1 MQFRGSMLVA
11 ALAALAAGL
20 LAGCTPSARAE
31 ARAQGQLLVVTSA
44 YPVQFVAEQVGGAR
58 THVVDLARPGAEP
71 HELELTPQDV
81 AAVEDADLVVYLDG
95 FQPAV
100 DRAVASS
107 AQGRALDIAPA
118 ARLDLAAPAEDG
130 GQGYPAAQAHAGM
143 DPHFWL
149 DPTRLA
155 DVADAVAARLAH
167 VAPGDA
173 ATFTGRAAALR
184 SQLTALDADL
194 RSGLTSCRS
203 RSLVTGHAAFGYF
216 ARRYRLHQ
224 VGVTGLDP
232 EAEPDAAELARV
244 AEFVRREGVA
254 TVYTETLASPDVARA
269 LAAETHTRTAVLDP
283 VESRPRNGDYV
294 TAMRADLVTLRAGQ
308 GCS

>member
-1 MQFRGSMLVA
+1 MQVPSSLLAA
-11 ALAALAAGL
+11 ALAVLAAGL
-20 LAGCTPSARAE
+20 LAGCAPSARAE
-31 ARAQGQLLVVTSA
+31 ARSQGRLLVVTSA
-44 YPVQFVAEQVGGAR
+44 YPVQFVAERVGGAR

-81 AAVEDADLVVYLDG
+81 AAVEDADLVVYLGG

-107 AQGRALDIAPA
+107 AGGRALDIAPA
-118 ARLDLAAPAEDG
+118 ARLDLAAPQEDE
-130 GQGYPAAQAHAGM
+130 GQGHPAAQPHGAL

-155 DVADAVAARLAH
+155 DVADAVAARLGQ
-167 VAPGDA
+167 VAPADA
-173 ATFTGRAAALR
+173 AAFTAHAVALR
-184 SQLTALDADL
+184 AELTALDADL
-194 RSGLTSCRS
+194 RAGLTSCRS

-216 ARRYRLHQ
+216 ARRYGLHQ

-269 LAAETHTRTAVLDP
+269 LAAETGTRTAVLDP
-283 VESRPRNGDYV
+283 VESRPRTGDYV